1 MKIKTGDTVQVIS
14 GKSVDQT
21 GEVQKVLTDEGRIV
35 VEGINI
41 TKRHKRATQRTEEG
55 GIIERPAPIDV
66 SNVKLVCPKCK
77 LPFLMKKFD
86 KEGNITLV
94 CSEKTCG
101 HKQSGVADA

>member
-77 LPFLMKKFD
+77 LPTRVGYTEEDGKKLRQC
-86 KEGNITLV
+86 KK
-94 CSEKTCG
+94 CSKTFE
-101 HKQSGVADA
+101 